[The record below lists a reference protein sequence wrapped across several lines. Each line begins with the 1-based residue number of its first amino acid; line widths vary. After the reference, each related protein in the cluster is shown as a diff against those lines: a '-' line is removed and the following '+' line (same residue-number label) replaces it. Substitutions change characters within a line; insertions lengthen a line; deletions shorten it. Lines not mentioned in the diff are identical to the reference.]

1 MKFKIYFNFNL
12 IKIIKMINTQEGE
25 RANLHPSS
33 VPEGT
38 YVDVNIRDE
47 PYSKLTY
54 PQPQVNLSPVT
65 VPPEPIRQPPIY
77 HISVLPVIQ
86 NEEELFKIFVYRKSL
101 KFFTMIDG
109 FFLLLNSFLSAPFS
123 LIYLI
128 ALCFVVF
135 GYVGAKEYKPCYII
149 FYMVY
154 LVCRAVSEII
164 FMIMIPETF
173 ILVLGILMFAI
184 DCYICHFAYKFYMLL
199 KIASQE
205 TIVILQNGW
214 HPNRD
219 ARIVL
224 Y

>member
-1 MKFKIYFNFNL
+1 
-12 IKIIKMINTQEGE
+12 MINTQEGE
-25 RANLHPSS
+25 RGNLHPSS

-47 PYSKLTY
+47 PYNELTY
-54 PQPQVNLSPVT
+54 SQPQVNLSPVT
-65 VPPEPIRQPPIY
+65 VPLEPIRQPPIY
-77 HISVLPVIQ
+77 HISVLPVIH

-109 FFLLLNSFLSAPFS
+109 FFLLLNSFLSVPFS

-128 ALCFVVF
+128 ALCFVAF
-135 GYVGAKEYKPCYII
+135 GYVGAKEYKHCYII

-164 FMIMIPETF
+164 FMIVIPEIF

-199 KIASQE
+199 KTASQE
-205 TIVILQNGW
+205 TIITLQNGW
-214 HPNRD
+214 YPNRD
-219 ARIVL
+219 ARIIL

>member
-1 MKFKIYFNFNL
+1 MKFKIYFKFNL

-25 RANLHPSS
+25 RGNLHPSS

-47 PYSKLTY
+47 PYNELTY
-54 PQPQVNLSPVT
+54 SQPQVNLSPVT
-65 VPPEPIRQPPIY
+65 VPLEPIRQPPIY
-77 HISVLPVIQ
+77 HISVLPVIH

-109 FFLLLNSFLSAPFS
+109 FFLLLNSFLSVPFS

-128 ALCFVVF
+128 ALCFVAF
-135 GYVGAKEYKPCYII
+135 GYVGAKEYKHCYII

-164 FMIMIPETF
+164 FMIVIPEIF

-199 KIASQE
+199 KTASQE
-205 TIVILQNGW
+205 TIITLQNGW
-214 HPNRD
+214 YPNRD
-219 ARIVL
+219 ARIIL